1 MKTAVSVV
9 IASFAFAAAAA
20 YAQTYREYYDKSI
33 STLYSAG
40 TSTCITFQLTG
51 VTEAHPNVSGNP
63 WFAIE
68 KADKESYA
76 LLLSARVARTPLNRV
91 LADGSLACGMARAHV
106 IEL

>member
-1 MKTAVSVV
+1 MKKAVSVV

-40 TSTCITFQLTG
+40 TAGCIQFQLTG
-51 VTEAHPNVSGNP
+51 VTDAHPNASGP
-63 WFAIE
+63 WFTIE

-76 LLLSARVARTPLNRV
+76 LLLSARLAQMPLKRV